1 MHNKSFIYIHM
12 YTHPEVSETLKA
24 DASFLQNMELMLKDI
39 RELNRLA
46 ALAEGRVKMFMVGI

>member
-1 MHNKSFIYIHM
+1 M

-24 DASFLQNMELMLKDI
+24 DASSLHNMELLLKDI

-46 ALAEGRVKMFMVGI
+46 ALAEGQVKMLMVSI